1 MIKFFITL
9 FILLILI
16 ILFKNFDF
24 SLNKSNFETNNNN
37 LEIKESKKKYTI
49 ECKLLNEII
58 DRAYRDSERQCYY
71 ECDTDDIV
79 RVDTSIEYICQPF
92 ILEER

>member
-24 SLNKSNFETNNNN
+24 SLNKSDFKTNNNI
-37 LEIKESKKKYTI
+37 EIKESKKI
-49 ECKLLNEII
+49 
-58 DRAYRDSERQCYY
+58 YY
-71 ECDTDDIV
+71 
-79 RVDTSIEYICQPF
+79 
-92 ILEER
+92 

>member
-37 LEIKESKKKYTI
+37 LEIKESKKNI
-49 ECKLLNEII
+49 LLNVN
-58 DRAYRDSERQCYY
+58 C
-71 ECDTDDIV
+71 
-79 RVDTSIEYICQPF
+79 
-92 ILEER
+92 